1 MATDVRFSLLLG
13 YAPLCLAATAYAECA
28 WVLWTKADYDAA
40 LDGEWTVV
48 QALATRLDRITT
60 LQEMLKPSLEKFKD
74 SAAGDE
80 AMTRAV
86 QAMERAAARGSV
98 LVVGRG
104 QSLLVKCLPDTVD
117 TRGVKGK

>member
-1 MATDVRFSLLLG
+1 VI
-13 YAPLCLAATAYAECA
+13 
-28 WVLWTKADYDAA
+28 WTKADYDAA

-48 QALATRLDRITT
+48 QALATRQDCITT

-80 AMTRAV
+80 AMPRAV
-86 QAMERAAARGSV
+86 EAVERAAARGSV

-104 QSLLVKCLPDTVD
+104 QSLLVKCLPDTID
-117 TRGVKGK
+117 PRGAKEK